1 MLLLNLSQPQN
12 HKCDPMRKTAF
23 LFPGQGSQSKG
34 MLSEFAD
41 KFVVRECFEEASDIL
56 RYDLWGAIQH
66 ESSIDITETHRTQ
79 PIILTCSV
87 AIWRLWVS
95 NGGQKPDYLAGH
107 SLGEWSALVCSNVVS
122 FNNAVE
128 IVEKRGQLMQA
139 AVPIGEGAMA
149 AILGMDDASIID
161 ICVSADNNDKVSAV
175 NFNAPGQVVIAGETA
190 SVQRAITLAKK
201 AGAKRAILLP
211 VSAPFHTS
219 MMRPAAEML
228 ERELENVRFS
238 PPDIP
243 VVHNLNAD
251 FEKDPAKIRSLILD
265 QIYNPVQWV
274 SCMRTLKA
282 LGVYTY
288 VECGPGRVLSGLAR
302 KINSVFELFSSH
314 DIAKFES
321 ALDASLEK
329 GLFHE

>member
-1 MLLLNLSQPQN
+1 M
-12 HKCDPMRKTAF
+12 
-23 LFPGQGSQSKG
+23 
-34 MLSEFAD
+34 
-41 KFVVRECFEEASDIL
+41 
-56 RYDLWGAIQH
+56 
-66 ESSIDITETHRTQ
+66 
-79 PIILTCSV
+79 
-87 AIWRLWVS
+87 
-95 NGGQKPDYLAGH
+95 
-107 SLGEWSALVCSNVVS
+107 
-122 FNNAVE
+122 
-128 IVEKRGQLMQA
+128 
-139 AVPIGEGAMA
+139 
-149 AILGMDDASIID
+149 
-161 ICVSADNNDKVSAV
+161 SADNNDKVSAV